1 LPGDL
6 FRKSLCGKSI
16 FKLTEETKY
25 TKGANWEIGVRNWK
39 WMWKVFFR
47 LLDFTSSAQ
56 VRREFK
62 SLPPSSFLCPR
73 LSKKS
78 PPSYFALSLSL
89 PTFSSHVGTH
99 RSQQLIEHSKCPS
112 LMLEYQA

>member
-78 PPSYFALSLSL
+78 PPLLLCSLSLS
-89 PTFSSHVGTH
+89 TH
-99 RSQQLIEHSKCPS
+99 IF
-112 LMLEYQA
+112 